1 MTSPGGH
8 TTVEDNRTFG
18 FDLNPH
24 WQEDKDHYDN
34 QKINGLTWEGE
45 AFVNPPSRKSWTL
58 KDVIL

>member
-1 MTSPGGH
+1 M
-8 TTVEDNRTFG
+8 EDNRTFG